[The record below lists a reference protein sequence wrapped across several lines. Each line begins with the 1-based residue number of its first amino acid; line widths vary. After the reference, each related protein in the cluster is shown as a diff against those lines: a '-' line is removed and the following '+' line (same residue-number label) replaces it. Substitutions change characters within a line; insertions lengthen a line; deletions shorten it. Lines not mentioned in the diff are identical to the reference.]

1 MAHLDAASHHAMNHT
16 PAKYS
21 APQVPEAMVKDA
33 AGKSA
38 TADAASQQAAQN
50 PTPSTHHAA
59 AKAHWVAAVA
69 HHDITKIRT
78 GERDPEPEVKTLEHQ
93 KKTDEH
99 FAAYRKLQEPSGKA
113 NVSLA
118 EAIVTTAANWSED
131 QARDPSGRWE
141 SGGGSPIGKTSSGKS
156 IPAHDADVYRV
167 GEKRPKWNGTV
178 SPRQDATEGG
188 RMLRERLQGWTAKDH
203 EEAAA
208 AHQAASKSK
217 NAEWQATL
225 EKAHQETFGKKPG
238 VGDYKISAIG
248 RDEYSDERKNQA
260 RELAHAATHHSDAAW
275 AHWRAAGHHTL
286 PLPNA
291 DLASVGVGGASG
303 AGSSAPAGGAL
314 SQPILG
320 DSARAVPGSG
330 PASARLEEAQF
341 KRKVKG
347 EQADP
352 KLCSSGTGACS
363 VPNKDQLDARAIHLG
378 ALAHKDFKAGKNP
391 AGWAVDEDIWDKAK
405 DAALKSYSVDDDA
418 YWPVVAHIYENMGGT
433 IKGEGKKANV
443 SLSTAIIAA
452 VANDY
457 HPDQARDEGGRWTGE
472 GGDRDRASASR
483 ATAFTATDKA
493 VVLGGKATMAGTRHL
508 HALAAES
515 HQDAAK
521 AHRTAAD
528 HAHIIGNENNANQH
542 RGMADWHDETAKRHD
557 RARALA
563 PRDDL
568 RPGDTGNE
576 LVGQYYGGKD
586 ISNARL
592 ANAVLALAN
601 VAEDEVALTLADI
614 PADAPSLANAEA
626 ATDGWLRLAPFGD
639 HPHPGLPGANEPVV
653 QRFDHAS
660 AQAVLDGF
668 RSGWGKFKRALIGLP
683 IFNGHPDVPGLQH
696 LFKDKGPKGT
706 ASDMRIGEDGLYIRP
721 ALNPDGAR
729 VVEGGSDR
737 PSPYWNCRRTGEKT
751 ADGRPIVSPF
761 QLISVGL
768 VPRGNIAG
776 PSLMNA
782 ATANS
787 NHQDSRTTMNNER
800 TLLIQLLTALGQTVS
815 PQVGDTD
822 LANAVQTAIAALPKK
837 DVAEAA
843 NALLVVLRGAKL
855 DDKGKLET
863 FLANANLK
871 ATELATA
878 NTAAQS
884 AAATITTL
892 TTERDA
898 ARTEATAA
906 KATATSERLAHSE
919 LLANAAV
926 EAGLI
931 PGTERDAWVTA
942 LANAT
947 DFSAKAKELTT
958 KKPAVKT
965 TSVAM
970 RLGNVKAGAAAE
982 KSAAKKIQEGV
993 QAIMKAHGLTYL
1005 AAYANFQSDPANRE
1019 LFAGLKSDE
1028 VKVPNGRR

>member
-1 MAHLDAASHHAMNHT
+1 MKTTT
-16 PAKYS
+16 PTLAQAICNS
-21 APQVPEAMVKDA
+21 FNPDQERDA
-33 AGKSA
+33 AGRWTGSGDA
-38 TADAASQQAAQN
+38 TAASEKAHEASRAVGQHYSMAA
-50 PTPSTHHAA
+50 HAA
-59 AKAHWVAAVA
+59 AKDAHVEAALA
-69 HHDITKIRT
+69 HNRAAATATDSGTRVVHQAAAQQHLDSALAHSMHRLPGQYPDSGAAKERAQDRGAAATAATEDAARPQGTSGDRVTLHQTAAHLHGLAVQSYREAANKATDPKEREALAAEMKHHSDAMDAHTKAADEVRYGKAFKRVEPMNHAQLQAKLYGVSHDMDKVLARN
-78 GERDPEPEVKTLEHQ
+78 
-93 KKTDEH
+93 
-99 FAAYRKLQEPSGKA
+99 AAAHTGKA
-113 NVSLA
+113 NVSLSG
-118 EAIVTTAANWSED
+118 AIVAVAC
-131 QARDPSGRWE
+131 
-141 SGGGSPIGKTSSGKS
+141 
-156 IPAHDADVYRV
+156 
-167 GEKRPKWNGTV
+167 GE
-178 SPRQDATEGG
+178 
-188 RMLRERLQGWTAKDH
+188 
-203 EEAAA
+203 
-208 AHQAASKSK
+208 
-217 NAEWQATL
+217 
-225 EKAHQETFGKKPG
+225 
-238 VGDYKISAIG
+238 
-248 RDEYSDERKNQA
+248 
-260 RELAHAATHHSDAAW
+260 
-275 AHWRAAGHHTL
+275 
-286 PLPNA
+286 
-291 DLASVGVGGASG
+291 LASVGVGGASG

-391 AGWAVDEDIWDKAK
+391 AGWAVDEDIWDRAK

-586 ISNARL
+586 ISNARF